1 VIELFQ
7 GPPAVQGHHS
17 LYNQLLDAIRIL
29 SASSGISLSPPLV
42 FCRGRV
48 TESSLRVAINIGVPA
63 FRALSGA
70 DCVTEY
76 KPVLEL
82 AMKSRDL
89 SGRAAIKCLLVV
101 ALTSVVAQYGFGVAR
116 SQTPQPPVRRTGQQ
130 IPPPQ
135 YIPPHDYDQ
144 RNIKLDLRFDW
155 EQEEAI
161 GTATITLAPMVKDLR
176 RVDFDGAYMSVSGAA
191 LGSGAPLKFE
201 NDVTK
206 EKVSVL
212 LDRAYQPSE
221 EITVVI
227 SYHTNQ
233 PPPEKRAGLGGGG
246 LNFIKPRPD
255 DPTRPRQ
262 IWSQGEAETN
272 HFWFPCFD
280 HPNDFATSEIL
291 ATIEKPLSVVSNGKL
306 VEVKENG
313 DGTRTFD
320 WKIDEPHATYL
331 TSIIVGEFAAVA
343 GEYEGIPVVTNVYR
357 NEIEEGRVT
366 AARLP
371 EMVKFFSEKTGVK
384 YPYAKYA
391 QTTVRDFGGGMEN
404 ISATTQTDNMIHDA
418 RTELDSTS
426 DGLQSHELAHQWFG
440 DYLTCRTWADIWLNE
455 SFATYFQAMWDEH
468 NLGHDDFLYLDVR
481 GNQEAYYQAWA
492 RGQRRPVVTRNYANP
507 DAVFDTYAY
516 PRGGAVL
523 HMLRTYL
530 GEDNWWRSINHYLTK
545 YAHQPVET
553 GQFRIAIEETTG
565 QPMDWFFDEWLYKMG
580 HPVFRVSQDYDAARK
595 TLVIRVRQEQLLD
608 LESQYPQVVL
618 FQTPVDIE
626 IGTANGN
633 RIERVQID
641 AKQEQSFRF
650 SVDSEPL
657 LVNFDYGGTII
668 KELVFEKTTG
678 QLVYQLAHDQDVLGR
693 IWALQQ
699 LRARLNDGKVGP
711 GDRQAIIAG
720 LNEALTGDQF
730 WGTRLEA
737 AASLT
742 GVRETRNTLLAA
754 TRDADA
760 RVRAR
765 AVASLA
771 AAKDPTLA
779 DAYQKLLSDRSYAV
793 IRAAALA
800 LGQTKSP
807 TAYESLIK
815 LTDEPSWRDTI
826 RASALNGLA
835 ALGDKRALELGFK
848 FYVAGNPNAVRIGA
862 LALIGTAGRDD
873 PRAFPILST
882 VLTESL
888 DRRNFGLFTGAA
900 EAMVSLGDERGLAL
914 FKQLS
919 TKTGMPRQIVSAIS
933 GFETR
938 LRAKLIPPKPA
949 S

>member
-1 VIELFQ
+1 
-7 GPPAVQGHHS
+7 
-17 LYNQLLDAIRIL
+17 
-29 SASSGISLSPPLV
+29 
-42 FCRGRV
+42 
-48 TESSLRVAINIGVPA
+48 
-63 FRALSGA
+63 
-70 DCVTEY
+70 
-76 KPVLEL
+76 
-82 AMKSRDL
+82 MKSCNL
-89 SGRAAIKCLLVV
+89 FGRAAMKCLLVL
-101 ALTSVVAQYGFGVAR
+101 AISFVVAHFGYGPAQ
-116 SQTPQPPVRRTGQQ
+116 SQTPQPQARRVGQQ

-144 RNIKLDLRFDW
+144 LNIKLDLRFDW
-155 EQEEAI
+155 DQEEAI
-161 GTATITLAPMVKDLR
+161 GTATITVAPLVKDLR
-176 RVDFDGAYMSVSGAA
+176 RVDFDAAYMSISGAA
-191 LGSGAPLKFE
+191 LASGAPLKFE

-206 EKVSVL
+206 TKLTIL
-212 LDRAYQPSE
+212 LDRAYQPAE
-221 EITVVI
+221 ELTVVI

-233 PPPEKRAGLGGGG
+233 PPPERRAGLGGGG
-246 LNFIKPRPD
+246 LSFIKPRPD

-262 IWSQGEAETN
+262 IWSQGEAESN
-272 HFWFPCFD
+272 HLWFPCFD
-280 HPNDFATSEIL
+280 HPNDFASSEIL
-291 ATIEKPLSVVSNGKL
+291 ATVEKPLSVVSNGKL
-306 VEVKENG
+306 ISVKENG

-331 TSIIVGEFAAVA
+331 TSIIVGEFAAVT
-343 GEYEGIPVVTNVYR
+343 GDYEGIPIVTNVYR
-357 NEIEEGRVT
+357 NEVEEGKIT

-440 DYLTCRTWADIWLNE
+440 DYLTCRTWSDIWLNE

-468 NLGHDDFLYLDVR
+468 NLGHDDFLYLDVKA
-481 GNQEAYYQAWA
+481 NQEAYYQAWA
-492 RGQRRPVVTRNYANP
+492 RGQRRPIVTKNYANP

-530 GEDNWWRSINHYLTK
+530 GEDNWWRAINHYLTK

-553 GQFRIAIEETTG
+553 AQFRIAIEETTG
-565 QPMDWFFDEWLYKMG
+565 QPLDWFFDEWLYKMG

-595 TLVIRVRQEQLLD
+595 TLVIQVRQEQLLD

-626 IGTANGN
+626 IGTASGN

-641 AKQEQSFRF
+641 ARQEQSFRF

-657 LVNFDYGGTII
+657 LVNFDYGGTLI
-668 KELVFEKTTG
+668 KELLFDKTTG

-699 LRARLNDGKVGP
+699 LRARLNESKTAP
-711 GDRQAIIAG
+711 NDRQAIISG
-720 LNEALTGDQF
+720 LSDTLTKDQF

-737 AASLT
+737 AISLS
-742 GVRETRNTLLAA
+742 GVKETREALLAA
-754 TRDADA
+754 TKDSDA

-765 AVASLA
+765 AVTSLA
-771 AAKDPTLA
+771 AMKDASLA
-779 DAYQKLLSDRSYAV
+779 DAYRQLLVDQSYAV
-793 IRAAALA
+793 IRAAAVA

-807 TAYESLIK
+807 TAYEALSRLI
-815 LTDEPSWRDTI
+815 DEPSWRDTI
-826 RASALNGLA
+826 RASGLNGLA
-835 ALGDKRALELGFK
+835 ALGDKRALDLGFR
-848 FYVAGNPNAVRIGA
+848 FYVAGNPNAVRIAA
-862 LALIGTAGRDD
+862 LALLGSTGRDD
-873 PRAFPILST
+873 PRVFPILST
-882 VLTESL
+882 LLTESL
-888 DRRNFGLFTGAA
+888 ERRNFALFTGAG
-900 EAMVSLGDERGLAL
+900 EAIVSLGDERGLAV
-914 FKQLS
+914 FQQLS
-919 TKTGMPRQIVSAIS
+919 RKAGTPPQVVSAIS

-938 LRAKLIPPKPA
+938 LRAKLTPPKP
-949 S
+949 SS